1 MDLKLVKGDYL
12 LEAGRVR
19 TAAGAEAVLQ
29 RVQLAL
35 ATRRGSFLAKPE
47 FGSRLHLLLREKPS
61 AREALAFALVQEALA
76 GERELILEQA
86 TLSES
91 GGGSV
96 TLTVRLRW
104 RGEGLTATHLV
115 Q

>member
-12 LEAGRVR
+12 LEAGRVQ
-19 TAAGAEAVLQ
+19 AATGAEAVLQ

-35 ATRRGSFLAKPE
+35 ATRKGSFEAKPA
-47 FGSRLHLLLREKPS
+47 FGSRLHLLLREKPA

-76 GERELILEQA
+76 GERELMLEQVA
-86 TLSES
+86 LCDA
-91 GGGSV
+91 GNGAAQ
-96 TLTVRLRW
+96 LTVRLRW